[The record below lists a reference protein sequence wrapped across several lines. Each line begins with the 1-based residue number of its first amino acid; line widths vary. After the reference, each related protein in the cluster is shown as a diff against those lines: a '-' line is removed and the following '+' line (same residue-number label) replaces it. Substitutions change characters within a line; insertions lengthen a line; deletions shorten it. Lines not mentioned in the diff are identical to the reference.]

1 MRRLARIISIAY
13 LLSCATLA
21 QQQSG
26 TGNGVAANS
35 TTANSREILLTFDDS
50 GLARTTNTG
59 PGHYFRRGGAYQ
71 GTTWSRSRAAEIAH
85 DYPLATVLEWPI
97 RALGVHCVVYRVDDA
112 QVVDGVM
119 AQLRADSRVKSVQ
132 RMNTFRALAGEDP
145 YKPLQT
151 SFNSMQVDAVH
162 RWATGSGIRVA
173 IIDTGM
179 DVNHPDLDGQVAEM
193 VDLTG
198 SGLKFEDDIHGTAVA
213 GIIGA
218 LAGNGLGI
226 EGVAPDAR
234 LLALRACWPE
244 RPNGMAAVCNSLTL
258 ARALDTAILMKTAI
272 VNLSLTGP
280 PDPLVGELLQVALR
294 DGIIVVA
301 AEPEKTSTP
310 GLIAGI
316 DGVIRVRSEHAQY
329 FSQPGQPGVASITA
343 PGGDVLT
350 TFPHGTYNFASGS
363 SFAAAN
369 ISGIVAL
376 LLELQPGLSSREVE
390 TLLSRGMSE
399 TTLEGTGSGSTAM
412 NACRIAAQLRPDVV
426 CVDGDAANLVVQE
439 SPQTKAGL

>member
-1 MRRLARIISIAY
+1 MRRLARTISIAC
-13 LLSCATLA
+13 LLSCATYA
-21 QQQSG
+21 QQQPG
-26 TGNGVAANS
+26 AGNGGAATPAMYS
-35 TTANSREILLTFDDS
+35 SREILLTFDDR

-59 PGHYFRRGGAYQ
+59 PGRYFRRGSAYQ
-71 GTTWSRSRAAEIAH
+71 GTAWSRSRAADIAD
-85 DYPLATVLEWPI
+85 DYPVDTVLEWPI

-112 QVVDGVM
+112 QVLEGVI
-119 AQLRADSRVKSVQ
+119 ARLRADSRVKSVQ

-151 SFNSMQVDAVH
+151 SFNDMQVEAVH
-162 RWATGSGIRVA
+162 RWATGSGIRIA
-173 IIDTGM
+173 IIDTGV

-198 SGLKFEDDIHGTAVA
+198 SGLNFEDDIHGTAVA

-218 LAGNGLGI
+218 LSENGHGI

-244 RPNGMAAVCNSLTL
+244 RPGDIAAVCNSLTL

-280 PDPLVGELLQVALR
+280 PDPLVGALLQVALR

-301 AEPEKTSTP
+301 AEPEESAPP
-310 GLIAGI
+310 GFIAGI
-316 DGVIRVRSEHAQY
+316 DGIIRVRSEHAQY
-329 FSQPGQPGVASITA
+329 ILQAAQPGVAWITA

-390 TLLSRGMSE
+390 TLLSLGM
-399 TTLEGTGSGSTAM
+399 SGSTLEATESGSKAM
-412 NACRIAAQLRPDVV
+412 NACRVAARLRPDVV
-426 CVDGDAANLVVQE
+426 CVDVDAANLVVRE
-439 SPQTKAGL
+439 SPLTEMGL